1 MEEAAT
7 LLLQQGN
14 YSLKLNVSEVK
25 HIK

>member
-14 YSLKLNVSEVK
+14 YSLKLNVSEVN
-25 HIK
+25 I